1 MAGRVKTAA
10 SVFGKNTGKKR
21 GSIARR
27 WLINSMIVVILL
39 LLIFNISFL
48 MVSRSLAYQSA
59 SANLHLRAATYNRQI
74 DRYRE
79 DNADFQLES
88 SARQLVEQ
96 FTDKEKVELQI
107 INQAGRLLTS
117 STGFVPSETAM
128 PDYKEALTSA
138 EATAVWEGANGNGEH
153 VMATTTVLSNETGTV
168 IGALRYVVSLELVD
182 RQIWMTM
189 LAVMAI
195 SVVIAGVVL
204 LSNIVFIRSVLRPI
218 KSIGVAAR
226 RIALGDYEASLRKTH
241 DDEIGDLCD
250 TINYMA
256 GEIADTERLK
266 NEFISSVSHEL
277 RTPLT
282 AIKGW
287 SETMQMALTDT
298 ELTEQGLRVITG
310 EAERLSG
317 MVEELLDFSRM
328 QNGHMQ
334 IKFERTDLVAELE
347 EVLVFFRDRA
357 EKEGVTIKYIRVEQ
371 PLPPVLG
378 DRDRLRQ
385 VFINVIDNAIK
396 YSAKDAMVR
405 IEAADMGDSVQV
417 VISDNGIGISPE
429 DLLKVKTK
437 FYRANNNRPGS
448 GIGLALAE
456 EIVLR
461 HNGTLEIDSEL
472 DVGTTVTVTLP
483 IAPSER
489 LQRNLG

>member
-1 MAGRVKTAA
+1 MPSLSFGRAG
-10 SVFGKNTGKKR
+10 GKPRN
-21 GSIARR
+21 SIARR
-27 WLINSMIVVILL
+27 WLLNGMVVVALL
-39 LLIFNISFL
+39 LLIFDIAFL
-48 MVSRSLAYQSA
+48 VVSRTLCYQSA
-59 SANLHLRAATYNRQI
+59 EANLHLRAAAYNQQI

-79 DNADFQLES
+79 NSSGFDLDS

-96 FTDKEKVELQI
+96 FTDKEKMELQI
-107 INQAGRLLTS
+107 ISASGRVLVS
-117 STGFVPSETAM
+117 STGFVPTETGL
-128 PDYKEALTSA
+128 PDYTEALEA
-138 EATAVWEGANGNGEH
+138 EDRTAVWDGANSNGEH
-153 VMATTTVLSNETGTV
+153 VMALTTVLTDDAGKT

-182 RQIWMTM
+182 RQIWMTI
-189 LAVMAI
+189 LVVMGI
-195 SVVIAGVVL
+195 SVVVVGVVL
-204 LSNIVFIRSVLRPI
+204 ISNMVFIKSILRPI
-218 KSIGVAAR
+218 KGIGQVAK

-287 SETMQMALTDT
+287 SETLQSALNDPELMA
-298 ELTEQGLRVITG
+298 QGLDVISG

-317 MVEELLDFSRM
+317 IVEELLDFSRM
-328 QNGHMQ
+328 QNGHMV
-334 IKFERTDLVAELE
+334 IKFERMDLLAELE
-347 EVLVFFRDRA
+347 EVIFFFRDRA
-357 EKEGVTIKYIRVEQ
+357 AREQVRLLYIQNEQ

-396 YSAKDAMVR
+396 YSSDNAMVR
-405 IEAADMGDSVQV
+405 IEAADMGGSVQV

-429 DLLKVKTK
+429 DLAKVKTK

-456 EIVLR
+456 EIVVR
-461 HNGTLEIDSEL
+461 HGGQLDIDSEPGI
-472 DVGTTVTVTLP
+472 GTTVTVTLP
-483 IAPSER
+483 VAPSER
-489 LQRNLG
+489 LKMDIDPYI